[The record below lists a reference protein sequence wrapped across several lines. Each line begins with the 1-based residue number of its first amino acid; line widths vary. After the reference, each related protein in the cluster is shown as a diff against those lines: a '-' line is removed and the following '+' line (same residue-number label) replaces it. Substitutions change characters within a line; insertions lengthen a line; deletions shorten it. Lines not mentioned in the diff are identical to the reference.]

1 MYKRQN
7 NATTSVISENLT
19 MSLIEKRYSK
29 SELSDWQSKR
39 EVVLEKRQNEYQKAI
54 TSNIEPIYDFDKDVL
69 DLADLKVTKNNIKT
83 STGFDYE
90 LKSDLEGKDFS

>member
-1 MYKRQN
+1 MV
-7 NATTSVISENLT
+7 TV
-19 MSLIEKRYSK
+19 EKWIT
-29 SELSDWQSKR
+29 DWQSKR